1 MEYRHGA
8 SLAPDWRHP
17 VHPLVHYPAT
27 STALR
32 SQLEMRRDRVA
43 EGEMKGD
50 QGENGGTTI
59 TTVKWGLLIE
69 DAPADCDSVAT
80 R

>member
-1 MEYRHGA
+1 M
-8 SLAPDWRHP
+8 
-17 VHPLVHYPAT
+17 
-27 STALR
+27 
-32 SQLEMRRDRVA
+32 A

-69 DAPADCDSVAT
+69 DAPAAYDGVAT
-80 R
+80 HWPSMDY